1 MPGKRKQRDRGR
13 NGGVDLVQGQA
24 GGSRVKSRE
33 FNYVLQIAEDD
44 LSLLARYQNGL
55 TQAAGGFA
63 EHYYNYLFDNPGA
76 AERLYDY
83 ERSGG
88 DIGDLVR
95 SQLQHL
101 LGILTGAVNDSDAAR
116 VAHVGTRHCRRAV
129 EPVWI
134 LGAYRL
140 YLDYLHQVITASPD
154 IEPDDR
160 QRLTSVVAKLIFRD
174 MGIMLQSQWS
184 DALARLDEQRSEI
197 AASQLQMTDL
207 LANIPQVLWSVAVPG
222 DHLLYASPATERI
235 CPSGVQLPIPCLD
248 QIDADDQGQ
257 VLEAWGQA
265 VQGRQCVVECRV
277 RAAGGT
283 HSRWMRMELYPSRGG
298 GRRVVRVDGLMQ
310 DVTEA
315 RETYARLEHMATTDG
330 LTELANRTLWYD
342 RLNLALATAQRTPG
356 SQLVLMLLDL
366 DHFKVINDTL
376 GHAAGDLLLRQ
387 VASRLRTVLR
397 ESDTLARLGGDEFAV
412 LLPAVKVGA
421 TAGEHVAGK
430 ILNCFKAPFW
440 YEGKELYL
448 AGAIGI
454 AIYPDHGEDAE
465 SLLSHADTA
474 MYCAKRSE
482 TPYLFYE
489 PGADMQAAE
498 QLQVSGQLRHALER
512 DEFELHYQPKVDVR
526 TMQICG
532 AEALLRWQHPQ
543 EGLVAPKRFLHIAE
557 QIGLMTPITD
567 WVLVTALRQ
576 CKCLDAAGLR
586 VPIAVN
592 VSARFFQN
600 PHLVDKIQW
609 AIKEADVDGD
619 SLEIEITEDT
629 LMADLEYGATILS
642 RLSDMGVGIAIDDFG
657 TGYSSLSY
665 LKRLPIHTLKID
677 KSFLLDMAR
686 NENDAVIVRS
696 IIDLGHNL
704 GFKVVAEG
712 VEDGDAWDLL
722 AILGCDEVQGFHVSQ
737 PLPLPGFASWINAG
751 SWSGRA

>member
-1 MPGKRKQRDRGR
+1 MPGKRKQSCRGQ
-13 NGGVDLVQGQA
+13 GGGAEPQQQLVE
-24 GGSRVKSRE
+24 SRVKSKE
-33 FNYVLQIAEDD
+33 FNYVLQIGDDD
-44 LSLLARYQNGL
+44 LKLLARYQDSL
-55 TQAAGGFA
+55 AQAAAGFA
-63 EHYYNYLFDNPGA
+63 ELYYNYLFDNPGA

-95 SQLQHL
+95 SQLEHL
-101 LGILTGAVNDSDAAR
+101 LGILSGGVSDGDAAR
-116 VAHVGTRHCRRAV
+116 IAHIGTLHRQRAI
-129 EPVWI
+129 ESVWV

-140 YLDYLHQVITASPD
+140 YLDHLHKLITDSAT
-154 IEPDDR
+154 IESDDR
-160 QRLTSVVAKLIFRD
+160 QPLAAVVAKLVFRD
-174 MGIMLQSQWS
+174 MGIMLQSQWG

-197 AASQLQMTDL
+197 AASQLQVTDL

-222 DHLLYASPATERI
+222 NRLLYVSPATERI
-235 CPSGVQLPIPCLD
+235 CPSGVQSPVPCMD
-248 QIDADDQGQ
+248 HVHPDDQRR
-257 VLEAWGQA
+257 VLDAWGQA
-265 VQGRQCVVECRV
+265 VQGRQCVVDCRIELK
-277 RAAGGT
+277 G
-283 HSRWMRMELYPSRGG
+283 SEPRWFRMEFYPSRGS

-342 RLNLALATAQRTPG
+342 RLNVALAAARRAPG
-356 SQLVLMLLDL
+356 SQVVLMLLDL

-387 VASRLRTVLR
+387 VAGRLRTVLR
-397 ESDTLARLGGDEFAV
+397 DSDTLARLGGDEFAV
-412 LLPAVKVGA
+412 LLPAVRA
-421 TAGEHVAGK
+421 ASTAAEHVAGK
-430 ILNCFKAPFW
+430 ILGCFKAPFW
-440 YEGKELYL
+440 HDGKELFL

-454 AIYPDHGEDAE
+454 AVYPDHGEDAE

-474 MYCAKRSE
+474 MYGAKRSE
-482 TPYLFYE
+482 APYLFYE
-489 PGADMQAAE
+489 PGTDMPAAE
-498 QLQVSGQLRHALER
+498 QLQFSGQLRHALER
-512 DEFELHYQPKVDVR
+512 NEFELHYQPKIDIR
-526 TMQICG
+526 TMKICG
-532 AEALLRWQHPQ
+532 AEALLRWKHPQ

-557 QIGLMTPITD
+557 QIGLMTSITD

-576 CKCLDAAGLR
+576 CKTLRAAGLQ

-592 VSARFFQN
+592 VSARFFQS

-609 AIKEADVDGD
+609 ALKEAGVDGQC
-619 SLEIEITEDT
+619 LEIEITEET
-629 LMADLEYGATILS
+629 LMADLEYGAAILS

-677 KSFLLDMAR
+677 KSFLLDMAH

-712 VEDGDAWDLL
+712 VEDGEAWAQL
-722 AILGCDEVQGFHVSQ
+722 AVLGCDEVQGFHVSR
-737 PLPLPGFASWINAG
+737 PLPPPGFTSWLNQGPWVTPA
-751 SWSGRA
+751 